1 MSDSAVD
8 FHDMIRKV
16 YEENKN
22 ISEKEEAQKNYD
34 DHIEDLFHPDN
45 IFNRSRNFPTVGN
58 VNMARGAAER
68 ICGTLTDLTNEENHL
83 KAAKLLFLS
92 QANAF
97 QHRILMRL
105 GSKLMKGTE
114 ADNTEETVTA
124 RENGL

>member
-1 MSDSAVD
+1 MADSAVD

-22 ISEKEEAQKNYD
+22 KSEKEEAQKNYD

-68 ICGTLTDLTNEENHL
+68 ICGTLTDLTDEESHL

-92 QANAF
+92 
-97 QHRILMRL
+97 
-105 GSKLMKGTE
+105 
-114 ADNTEETVTA
+114 
-124 RENGL
+124 

>member
-1 MSDSAVD
+1 
-8 FHDMIRKV
+8 
-16 YEENKN
+16 
-22 ISEKEEAQKNYD
+22 
-34 DHIEDLFHPDN
+34 
-45 IFNRSRNFPTVGN
+45 
-58 VNMARGAAER
+58 MARGAAER
-68 ICGTLTDLTNEENHL
+68 ISGTLTDLADEESHL

-124 RENGL
+124 RENLVFESFNKTLVMEKSNVHGSG